1 MFTLRLTETVMSNS
15 APLSFRIE
23 GMDCAEEVS
32 VLNRAV
38 GPLVGGVENLAFD
51 VLNARMTVQR
61 PPDGVTAD
69 SVVAAVARTGMTA
82 RPWTDTPSSDDAT
95 AWKRHGRTLL
105 TAASG
110 LLGVIGYAVHAAM
123 LGDWTTPFAEADA
136 RSVPLA
142 AKVVYAAG
150 ILAGAWLVLPKAWAS
165 LRSLRPD
172 MNLLM
177 VAAVVGATWLGD
189 WLEAVTVAFLFAL
202 SLALEAWSV
211 GRARR
216 AVAALL
222 DLAPVQVRVV
232 GGDKLVPVAEVPV
245 GTRFVV
251 RPGEKIPLDG
261 TVAAGG
267 SEVNQAPIT
276 GESVPV
282 LKEAGVAV
290 YAGTMNG
297 DGALEVVSTRA
308 TGDTTLACIIR
319 LVRDAQAKR
328 SPAEQWVERFARVYT
343 PAVMLAALL
352 VLLAPP
358 LLFAQPWAVWV
369 YRALVLLVIACP
381 CALVISTPVSVV
393 AALAAAARNGVLVKG
408 GAFVEIPARLR
419 AVALDKTGTLTAGT
433 PVVVEL
439 VPLNGHT
446 EEELL
451 DRAAALEGNSAHPLA
466 RAITAAATA
475 RGRTPAPATDLQT
488 VQGKGLTGSVGGRE
502 FWLGSHRYLEERGQE
517 TPDVHA
523 KLEAFTTA
531 GRTVVAVGN
540 AEHVCGL
547 IALADTIRPEAVA
560 AVGELKRLG
569 VERVVMLTGDNRGTA
584 EAVGTA
590 AGVDEVR
597 AELLPEQKVA
607 EVERLVREYGSVAMV
622 GDGINDAPALGR
634 ATMGVAMGAA
644 GTDAAIETADVALMS
659 DDLRKLPWLIRHARR
674 TLRVIRQNITV
685 SLATKAGFVLLTLAG
700 VSSMWAAVA
709 ADTGVSLLVVANAL
723 RLLRGRG

>member
-1 MFTLRLTETVMSNS
+1 MSQS
-15 APLSFRIE
+15 PKLSFRID
-23 GMDCAEEVS
+23 GMDCAEEVA

-38 GPLVGGVENLAFD
+38 GPLVGGAENLAFD
-51 VLNARMTVQR
+51 VLNARMTVL
-61 PPDGVTAD
+61 TAPAVVSAD
-69 SVVAAVARTGMTA
+69 AVVAAVARTGMTA
-82 RPWTDTPSSDDAT
+82 RPWTDTPPADDAT
-95 AWKRHGRTLL
+95 VWQRHGRTLL
-105 TAASG
+105 TTASG
-110 LLGVIGYAVHAAM
+110 LLGVIGYAVHAA
-123 LGDWTTPFAEADA
+123 LIGNWTAPFVESDTNP
-136 RSVPLA
+136 VPLA
-142 AKVVYAAG
+142 AKVVYTAG

-177 VAAVVGATWLGD
+177 VVAVIGAAALGD

-222 DLAPVQVRVV
+222 DLAPVQVREA
-232 GGDKLVPVAEVPV
+232 GTGRMLPVADVPV

-251 RPGEKIPLDG
+251 RPGEKVPLDG
-261 TVAAGG
+261 TVATGQ

-282 LKEAGVAV
+282 HKEPSSAV
-290 YAGTMNG
+290 YAGTVNG

-308 TGDTTLACIIR
+308 AGDTTLARIIR

-328 SPAEQWVERFARVYT
+328 SPAEQWVERFARIYT
-343 PAVMLAALL
+343 PAVMLAAVL
-352 VLLAPP
+352 VLLVPP
-358 LLFAQPWAVWV
+358 LLFAQAWDVWV

-408 GAFVEIPARLR
+408 GAFVEAPAKLR

-433 PVVVEL
+433 PQVVEL

-446 EEELL
+446 VEELL
-451 DRAAALEGNSAHPLA
+451 DRAASLEGNSAHPLA
-466 RAITAAATA
+466 RAVVAAAKA
-475 RGRTPAPATDLQT
+475 RGLTPTPATDLQT
-488 VQGKGLTGSVGGRE
+488 VQGKGLTGKVGGRD
-502 FWLGSHRYLEERGQE
+502 FWLGSHRYLEERRQE

-523 KLEAFTTA
+523 KLEALAAA
-531 GRTVVAVGN
+531 GRTVVVVGN

-547 IALADTIRPEAVA
+547 IALADTLRPEAVE

-584 EAVGTA
+584 EAVGKA

-607 EVERLVREYGSVAMV
+607 EVERLVAEYKSVAMV

-634 ATMGVAMGAA
+634 ATVGVAMGVA

-674 TLRVIRQNITV
+674 TLSVIRQNITV
-685 SLATKAGFVLLTLAG
+685 SLAAKAAFVLLTLAG
-700 VSSMWAAVA
+700 VSSMWVAVA

-723 RLLRGRG
+723 RLLRGR